1 MSDMTHLSVCHD
13 SCICVTSLVCVPW
26 LLHFDACGTIWHVW
40 HDSCMCVTWLIQGDT
55 PMHVA
60 AFHGHDECIRILCAA
75 GQYVCDMTPLCVC
88 YSYLPSK
95 EPYIH
100 SKEPYIHSKEP
111 YIHSKQNKNILDKMS
126 VFASFVLQ
134 MCVCVCDVT
143 HSRVWHDAFICVAW
157 LIHVWHDSFVCVI
170 RTSFI
175 RVAWLIHVR
184 DMTHPQTKWMY
195 LPPLC
200 WRTGCVWHDAFMCV
214 VWLIHVWHDSF
225 VRVKSFIYM
234 FDVTHSCAWHDSSTD
249 KMNVFAS
256 FVLKVCACVTWL
268 VHVRGVTHSR
278 VTWLIRTCEI
288 SHSCV
293 WRDSFMCVTWLIHGQ
308 NECICLLCAVGLCM
322 CDMTRSCVWY
332 DFSYVVTWLNVRGG
346 HDWLMYVTW
355 LIDVCD
361 MGLWQGRGLQIL
373 CAAGLCVWH
382 DSFMCVAWL
391 IHVCGMTH
399 SLVKTWLM
407 QKCDMTCWR
416 TRHDSYL
423 RDTWL
428 IDLVTWLVHKCDMT
442 DWPMWHDSF
451 ISVTWLINVR
461 DMTCTYVTHDWLMY
475 VTRLMRKCDM
485 TDWPMWHDSC
495 VSATCLTRQCDMT
508 DWLSNMTRA

>member
-1 MSDMTHLSVCHD
+1 MTH
-13 SCICVTSLVCVPW
+13 
-26 LLHFDACGTIWHVW
+26 ACEW
-40 HDSCMCVTWLIQGDT
+40 HDSFTWVTWLTCLCAMTPPHRRLWQHLTCVTWL
-55 PMHVA
+55 MH
-60 AFHGHDECIRILCAA
+60 
-75 GQYVCDMTPLCVC
+75 VCDMTHSGRHTDACGSISRTWWMYSHPLCCRSVRLWHDSFMC
-88 YSYLPSK
+88 VLFIFAFERALHTLERALYTLEGALHTLK
-95 EPYIH
+95 T
-100 SKEPYIHSKEP
+100 
-111 YIHSKQNKNILDKMS
+111 KQNILDKMS

-225 VRVKSFIYM
+225 VRVKSFIHM

-495 VSATCLTRQCDMT
+495 VSATCLTHQCDMT